1 MIIRNYLPYK
11 SAREYCDRKMAKW
24 MGFFLSEHT
33 TALSSMSENVSV
45 KSLGSSK
52 LLLLISQSF
61 LNNFT
66 IEIFVDNNQSYVGT
80 IYDIFEDTLYFECD
94 NQMINIKFDDILNI
108 NLME

>member
-1 MIIRNYLPYK
+1 
-11 SAREYCDRKMAKW
+11 MAKW

-33 TALSSMSENVSV
+33 TALHSMTENVSV
-45 KSLGSSK
+45 KSLSSSK

-80 IYDIFEDTLYFECD
+80 IYDIFDDTLYFECD